1 MFSVTL
7 NFKDAE
13 KLGIHYVVSKR
24 PLTDY
29 NLLGEAQFTQL
40 YGPDNDGYRIF
51 EVTYPENDLSNINNT
66 TTDNVAN
73 W

>member
-1 MFSVTL
+1 MPIREAFIAKEDTSYILDRPDMFSVTL

-13 KLGIHYVVSKR
+13 KLGIRYVVSKR

-40 YGPDNDGYRIF
+40 YGQITTGIGY
-51 EVTYPENDLSNINNT
+51 LK
-66 TTDNVAN
+66 
-73 W
+73 